1 MSKETQK
8 TRCPW
13 VGNSEKMIV
22 YHDTVWGKPEYRD
35 KEIFKAIILDT
46 FQAGLSWAIILNKR
60 ENFGRAFANF
70 DPKRVAMFTKKDVS
84 RLLKDSGIIRNRL
97 KIEAAITNARAFLEV
112 QKEFGA
118 PARKYPDGFSKYI
131 WGFVGG
137 KPIVNKRKKMSDY
150 PAKTALAEK
159 ISKDMKKRG
168 FKFVGPT
175 VVYAF
180 MQGIG
185 MVNDHTVSCFRYG
198 EVQ

>member
-97 KIEAAITNARAFLEV
+97 KIEAAITNANAFLEV
-112 QKEFGA
+112 QKEFG
-118 PARKYPDGFSKYI
+118 KFSDYI
-131 WGFVGG
+131 WWFVDD
-137 KPIVNKRKKMSDY
+137 KPVVNRRRKLSDY
-150 PAKTALAEK
+150 PAKTPLAEQ
-159 ISKDMKKRG
+159 ISKDLKKRG

-185 MVNDHTVSCFRYG
+185 MVNDHTVRCFRYR